1 MKVFLRFWIKKE
13 NRNFLG
19 KGKIEL
25 LEHIKTTGSISKA
38 AKNMKMSYKAAWDD
52 VDSMNHLSENILVQS
67 VSGGKGGGGTVIT
80 SEGERVI
87 GIFKRLD
94 RVIDAIESDIGDFE
108 NLDELER
115 RISSLESKLSL

>member
-52 VDSMNHLSENILVQS
+52 IDSINHLSENILVQS
-67 VSGGKGGGGTVIT
+67 VSGGKGGGGTIVT
-80 SEGERVI
+80 SEGQRVI
-87 GIFKRLD
+87 DIFKRLD
-94 RVIDAIESDIGDFE
+94 RVMENIQSNLGDFE
-108 NLDELER
+108 NLDELEQ
-115 RISSLESKLSL
+115 RISSLESRLSL

>member
-13 NRNFLG
+13 DRNFLG

-52 VDSMNHLSENILVQS
+52 IDSMNHLSENILVQS
-67 VSGGKGGGGTVIT
+67 VSGGKGGGGTIVT

-87 GIFKRLD
+87 NVFKRLD
-94 RVIDAIESDIGDFE
+94 RVMDNIQSNLGDFE
-108 NLDELER
+108 NLDELEQ

>member
-94 RVIDAIESDIGDFE
+94 RLIDAIESDIGDFE

>member
-52 VDSMNHLSENILVQS
+52 VDSMNHLSSNVLVQS
-67 VSGGKGGGGTVIT
+67 VSGGKGGGGTNVT
-80 SEGERVI
+80 AEGERVI
-87 GIFKRLD
+87 DVFKRLQ
-94 RVIDAIESDIGDFE
+94 RVMDKIESDLHDFE
-108 NLDELER
+108 SIDELEQ
-115 RISSLESKLSL
+115 RISSLEARLSH